1 MKYVDAR
8 QKALTDYDRPSVAVD
23 LVVFTIVDAQLK
35 VLLVKRKEHPFK
47 NTWSLPGGFVRVG
60 ETSDEQGEDLDVAA
74 QRELQEETGITPS
87 RVYLEQLYTFGS
99 LGRTDRA
106 WIADT
111 GCLWSLTRRMLVDL
125 RYQFSLRDTQ
135 DAVRDFDRQI
145 ARLSWVWRL

>member
-1 MKYVDAR
+1 MRY
-8 QKALTDYDRPSVAVD
+8 Q
-23 LVVFTIVDAQLK
+23 Q
-35 VLLVKRKEHPFK
+35 
-47 NTWSLPGGFVRVG
+47 
-60 ETSDEQGEDLDVAA
+60 DEFD
-74 QRELQEETGITPS
+74 
-87 RVYLEQLYTFGS
+87 S